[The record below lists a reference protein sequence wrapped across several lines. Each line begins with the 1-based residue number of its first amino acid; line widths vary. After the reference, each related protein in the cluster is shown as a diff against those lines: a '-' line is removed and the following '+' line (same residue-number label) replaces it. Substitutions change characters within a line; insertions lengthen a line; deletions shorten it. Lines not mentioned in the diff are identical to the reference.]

1 MTILVLNLIAIPIF
15 ATDNAPPMNK
25 IKESLRYT
33 HISEHIP
40 LALFIFADVVCVVYN
55 LYFAFV
61 EFLYG
66 DR

>member
-40 LALFIFADVVCVVYN
+40 GII
-55 LYFAFV
+55 
-61 EFLYG
+61 
-66 DR
+66 